1 MNGQV
6 AVQSAP
12 PRILEFWGGGGGAA
26 GGGNGRRAI
35 ERAHCITRRIKQDGS
50 LSGP

>member
-12 PRILEFWGGGGGAA
+12 PRILEFWGGGGGEQREEEMA
-26 GGGNGRRAI
+26 G
-35 ERAHCITRRIKQDGS
+35 E
-50 LSGP
+50 P

>member
-12 PRILEFWGGGGGAA
+12 PRILEFWEGEQREEEMA
-26 GGGNGRRAI
+26 G
-35 ERAHCITRRIKQDGS
+35 E
-50 LSGP
+50 P